1 MRFWE
6 VGKDLLPAMEMGH
19 SFFGFGYGMPAAVG
33 NASAALTGKAIRTQ
47 GPGTA
52 VPMTG
57 EANRPSTLPPQSGT
71 GKAVCHKTSDC
82 DAGPFPFR

>member
-6 VGKDLLPAMEMGH
+6 VGKNLLPAMEMGH
-19 SFFGFGYGMPAAVG
+19 SFLDLDVGYLLPGDS
-33 NASAALTGKAIRTQ
+33 SAALTGKAIRTQ

-82 DAGPFPFR
+82 DTGPFPFR